1 MKYQTFDELKKDYPN
16 GVTTIENMEKL
27 DAWNTIAK
35 LSYAGIRT
43 EEDRVA
49 WHAAMKLLRPSL
61 ESCLSKKEHDSGA
74 A

>member
-1 MKYQTFDELKKDYPN
+1 
-16 GVTTIENMEKL
+16 MEKL